1 MATLFPRLA
10 RRRVAVP
17 VPAFRWTLTAALAR
31 QGSFAPSC
39 CSNENKILHDRL
51 TAFYISQGDPAQ
63 SAAEVASE
71 EIHWLRKR
79 AYALAQ
85 ASSDPSKD
93 PDQEQRRGHSNFQH
107 MVDQLVREHKPLAYI
122 LGESMV
128 VATTC
133 DQPFHPLRVPLKVQ
147 PPLLIPRPETEYW
160 VNQLATLLP
169 SNLPFGDTPYR
180 LLDIGTGT
188 GCIPLALVQ
197 ALLDRPQT
205 SGSSP
210 VLSPPLQALGVDR
223 SPLSISC
230 ATHNAKI
237 NDLSAHCHFTLLD
250 LFDPSTLEKLSPP
263 FHLIVSNPPYIPL
276 KEWANL
282 APTVKDWEDEKAL
295 VAGEDGLVFY
305 SRIVELLPQLLHQ
318 DGGMVALEVGKG
330 QAPIVREML
339 EDLGMKVEVIVD
351 QWGVERCVVGSSIGT
366 KSDR

>member
-1 MATLFPRLA
+1 MATRFPRLA

-31 QGSFAPSC
+31 HGSFAPSTSSYSSSC

-51 TAFYISQGDPAQ
+51 TAFYLSQGNSAQ
-63 SAAEVASE
+63 SAAELAVE
-71 EIHWLRKR
+71 ELHWLRKR

-85 ASSDPSKD
+85 ASSDPSKN
-93 PDQEQRRGHSNFQH
+93 PDQKQRRGHSNLQH

-122 LGESMV
+122 LG
-128 VATTC
+128 

-169 SNLPFGDTPYR
+169 SDSTSLNTSYR

-205 SGSSP
+205 SSSTP
-210 VLSPPLQALGVDR
+210 IPSPPLQALGVDR

-230 ATHNAKI
+230 AIHNAKI
-237 NDLSAHCHFTLLD
+237 NDLSAHCHFTVLD
-250 LFDPSTLEKLSPP
+250 LFDPSMLERLSPP

-305 SRIVELLPQLLHQ
+305 RRIVELLPELLHL
-318 DGGMVALEVGKG
+318 GEGMVALEVGKG

-339 EDLGMKVEVIVD
+339 EDSGMKVQIIVD
-351 QWGVERCVVGSSIGT
+351 QWGVERCVVGSSIRT